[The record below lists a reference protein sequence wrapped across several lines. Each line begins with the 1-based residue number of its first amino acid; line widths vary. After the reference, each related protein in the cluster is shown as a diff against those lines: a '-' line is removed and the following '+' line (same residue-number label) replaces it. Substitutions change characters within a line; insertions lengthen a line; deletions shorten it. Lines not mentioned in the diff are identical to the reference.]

1 MTTSRVPP
9 TLPRDCTLV
18 KRHCQSFPKRVPVL
32 QSWSTDSPS
41 ICLHLKKT
49 LASRRRIQ
57 PQDSLLSPT
66 DGPLPMHRGHHKD
79 CYCYCFHEASGSRVI
94 ETSGPKRKGGWDA
107 KAFKKRL
114 HFREPKLSLNSGK
127 LTSWYI
133 AWSLNCPPTKPEP
146 SSCL

>member
-66 DGPLPMHRGHHKD
+66 DAPTHAPGAPQRHSPVTVFMKLQKFRDWAFWSKEKGKGVRGQV
-79 CYCYCFHEASGSRVI
+79 F
-94 ETSGPKRKGGWDA
+94 
-107 KAFKKRL
+107 
-114 HFREPKLSLNSGK
+114 
-127 LTSWYI
+127 
-133 AWSLNCPPTKPEP
+133 
-146 SSCL
+146 